1 MSDRDC
7 EKCKHHTEKG
17 CDSWDCKFEQRM
29 TFVEERDK
37 AFIDAVVNDKW
48 DKVRKYSKKY
58 GLPMPKKRNVMKA
71 GVYKAV
77 QYCTNI
83 PENVK
88 VLAMQK
94 CLKIGFTPFIKP
106 IESKREDDEKA
117 AEFRERF
124 QEAMFKENMFS
135 INSRDFNDNFFDE
148 AENEGENG

>member
-1 MSDRDC
+1 
-7 EKCKHHTEKG
+7 
-17 CDSWDCKFEQRM
+17 M

-117 AEFRERF
+117 AKFRERF
-124 QEAMFKENMFS
+124 QEAMRKENMFS
-135 INSRDFNDNFFDE
+135 INSRDFNHNFFD
-148 AENEGENG
+148 AEESEGEHG